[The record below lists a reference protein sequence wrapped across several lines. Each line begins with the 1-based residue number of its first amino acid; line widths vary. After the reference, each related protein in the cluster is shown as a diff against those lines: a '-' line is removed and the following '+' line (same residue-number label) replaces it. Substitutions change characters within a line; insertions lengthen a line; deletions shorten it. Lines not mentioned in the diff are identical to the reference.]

1 MKRDKNFFQF
11 ILTPPCFP
19 NIVLIKVR
27 KLLHFSDFHPTPDQ
41 TYEIFMD
48 GHFISTFS
56 RTPDHLH
63 SPAPG
68 PTNEPADRPTDQSFV
83 CLSDQPKKTDALK
96 PLPYWLKD
104 YNLCKRKL
112 SRNLKELT
120 PALSEADLR
129 RHIDFIVPT
138 FYWSIEEGIKLDRA
152 LVSRLGS
159 YGKALRMVLDG
170 RAKFGSDRTLFIT
183 PLAIKSMGTNIIVRT
198 LSEGI

>member
-1 MKRDKNFFQF
+1 MKCDKNFFQF

-48 GHFISTFS
+48 GHFISTFPGL
-56 RTPDHLH
+56 RTISTLRPRGLQT
-63 SPAPG
+63 SQ
-68 PTNEPADRPTDQSFV
+68 PTDQSFV

-159 YGKALRMVLDG
+159 YGKTLRMVLDG

>member
-1 MKRDKNFFQF
+1 MFSQYCSNKSPKTSPLLGFSSDPRPDVRNIYGRTLYLDLFPDSGPSPLSGPGAYKR
-11 ILTPPCFP
+11 TS
-19 NIVLIKVR
+19 R
-27 KLLHFSDFHPTPDQ
+27 PT
-41 TYEIFMD
+41 
-48 GHFISTFS
+48 
-56 RTPDHLH
+56 
-63 SPAPG
+63 
-68 PTNEPADRPTDQSFV
+68 DRPTDQSFV